1 METIRELLARH
12 EEAYR
17 LRDAAVLARQY
28 TKDAGV
34 SSPMFPRADGRDM
47 IESSFAKLFRVF
59 PDWTMTFDEPC
70 IDADGRAM
78 VICKVKGTQQ
88 GEFMGLP
95 GTGKKLE
102 FDCVLCYEFQD
113 GLIKRERRIYD
124 FTGLLI
130 QLGVLKGKPA
140 V

>member
-59 PDWTMTFDEPC
+59 PDWTMTFDERLRLD
-70 IDADGRAM
+70 IEY
-78 VICKVKGTQQ
+78 I
-88 GEFMGLP
+88 
-95 GTGKKLE
+95 
-102 FDCVLCYEFQD
+102 
-113 GLIKRERRIYD
+113 ERRS
-124 FTGLLI
+124 TLLDLRLI
-130 QLGVLKGKPA
+130 AETALAVFKGSGA
-140 V
+140 

>member
-17 LRDAAVLARQY
+17 LRDARALAGHY
-28 TKDAGV
+28 TKDAAV
-34 SSPMFPRADGRDM
+34 SSPMFPHANGRDA

-59 PDWTMTFDEPC
+59 PDWTMVFQDPC
-70 IDADGRAM
+70 IEDSRAM

-102 FDCVLCYEFQD
+102 FDCVLSYEFKD

>member
-17 LRDAAVLARQY
+17 LRDPRALLANY
-28 TKDAGV
+28 ADNASV
-34 SSPMFPRADGRDM
+34 SSPMFPKARGREA
-47 IESSFAKLFRVF
+47 IEASFARLFQTF
-59 PDWTMTFDEPC
+59 PDWTITFDEPC
-70 IDADGRAM
+70 IGDGRAM

-88 GEFMGLP
+88 GEFLGLP
-95 GTGKKLE
+95 GTGKRLE
-102 FDCVLCYEFQD
+102 FDCVLSFVFKD
-113 GLIKRERRIYD
+113 GVISSERRIYD

-130 QLGVLKGKPA
+130 QLGVLRGKPA

>member
-17 LRDAAVLARQY
+17 LRDARALAAHY
-28 TKDAGV
+28 APDAAV
-34 SSPMFPRADGRDM
+34 SSPMFPRAHGREA
-47 IESSFAKLFRVF
+47 IETTYAKLFRVF
-59 PDWTMTFDEPC
+59 PDWTMTFEEPC
-70 IDADGRAM
+70 VDDQRAM
-78 VICKVKGTQQ
+78 VVCRITGTQQ

-95 GTGKKLE
+95 GTGKRLE
-102 FDCVLCYEFQD
+102 FDCVLCVDFSD
-113 GLIKRERRIYD
+113 GLIVRERRIYD

>member
-17 LRDAAVLARQY
+17 LRDAAALARHY

-34 SSPMFPRADGRDM
+34 SSPIFPRADGRDA

-59 PDWTMTFDEPC
+59 PDWTIAFAEPC
-70 IDADGRAM
+70 VEDARAM
-78 VICKVKGTQQ
+78 VMCKVKGTQQ
-88 GEFMGLP
+88 GEFMGVP

-102 FDCVLCYEFQD
+102 FDCVLSYEFQD

>member
-1 METIRELLARH
+1 METIRELLAHH

-17 LRDAAVLARQY
+17 LRDPRALAANYAP
-28 TKDAGV
+28 DASV
-34 SSPMFPRADGRDM
+34 SSPMFPRANGRDA
-47 IESSFAKLFRVF
+47 IEASYAKLFRVF
-59 PDWTMTFDEPC
+59 PDWEMTLEEPC
-70 IDADGRAM
+70 ITGERAM
-78 VICKVKGTQQ
+78 HLCRVRATQQ

-95 GTGKKLE
+95 PTGRRLE
-102 FDCVLCYEFQD
+102 FDCVLSFNFKD
-113 GLIKRERRIYD
+113 GLIVRERRIYD

>member
-1 METIRELLARH
+1 METIQELLSQH

-17 LRDAAVLARQY
+17 LRDPRALASRY
-28 TKDAGV
+28 TPSACV
-34 SSPMFPRADGRDM
+34 SSPMFPHANGRDA
-47 IESSFAKLFRVF
+47 IESSYAKLFRVF
-59 PDWTMTFDEPC
+59 PDWTMAFGEPC
-70 IDADGRAM
+70 IGDGRAM

-95 GTGKKLE
+95 GTGRKLE
-102 FDCVLCYEFQD
+102 FDCVLSFDFKD
-113 GLIKRERRIYD
+113 GLIASERRIYD

-140 V
+140 M